1 LTRYTETLSRSEE
14 PIAGALQK
22 PADLL
27 LKLKIEHKKAMQ
39 VERSHEPAVGKQ
51 PFTSEYAINAREGFR
66 VEICIIN
73 GRQVVRLLR
82 WKRTAAGKEKRT
94 GCAFE
99 FAAYR
104 CGVVAS
110 LIADIERELGRMP
123 NAAA

>member
-1 LTRYTETLSRSEE
+1 VRSFNKTISPRQA

-27 LKLKIEHKKAMQ
+27 LNIDLEHKEATQMP
-39 VERSHEPAVGKQ
+39 RPEPAAGTQ
-51 PFTSEYAINAREGFR
+51 RFTSECAINAREGFR

-110 LIADIERELGRMP
+110 LIADIERELGRLP
-123 NAAA
+123 NATA